1 MATIAAVVDAAF
13 QENAIKVTWET
24 LVAANLD
31 GAAILENWM
40 DYSDRSIQ
48 VLGTFNGATVTI
60 QGSNDDG
67 TTWATLNDAF
77 GTALTFTTA
86 GVKQVTEV
94 TSRLRPLVSSA
105 GASTDLDVI
114 AICRRPRSGREG

>member
-1 MATIAAVVDAAF
+1 MATIAALVAARYE
-13 QENAIKVTWET
+13 ENAIKSTWAH
-24 LVAANLD
+24 LVSASLD
-31 GAAILENWM
+31 GDPLPSNWM

-60 QGSNDDG
+60 QGSNDQG

-86 GVKQVTEV
+86 GIKQLTEV
-94 TSRLRPLVSSA
+94 CAFMRPLVSAA
-105 GASTDLDVI
+105 GGSTDLTVV
-114 AICRRPRSGREG
+114 AICRRPRGAKGN